1 MKHSRT
7 LSGAGLAATLACAAV
22 AAVPGIAS
30 AQSSCTFD
38 TTTHQVTIIHG
49 AAAGSATT
57 VGAPGGFIQYRDGSG
72 TSFQCTSASG
82 VKASTFNATK
92 IVVHPPSGQG
102 AQFQKTVID
111 ESGGRFA
118 PGSSGPE
125 VKIFV
130 LTGTGGDQLQVIGT
144 KTDDSIQVGQ
154 GGGLSIGPVLDLNG
168 DGDVDLSMTDAA
180 FVEVDTG
187 DGNDYVTGEGV
198 SGVMGRSNIALALYG
213 GAGNDAL
220 IGGAKADV
228 VLGEQ
233 GLDYLG
239 VGGDQTQDYADGGAD
254 FDTANADYGDNVKNV
269 EKYVFF

>member
-1 MKHSRT
+1 MQHSRK
-7 LSGAGLAATLACAAV
+7 LSGGLAATLACAAV

-38 TTTHQVTIIHG
+38 SSTHQVTITNG
-49 AAAGSATT
+49 SSAGSATT
-57 VGAPGGFIQYRDGSG
+57 VAAPGGFIQYRDGSG
-72 TSFQCTSASG
+72 TSFQCVSASG

-92 IVVHPPSGQG
+92 IVVHPQTGQG

-118 PGSSGPE
+118 AGSSTSE

-130 LTGTGGDQLQVIGT
+130 LTGTGGDQLQVVGT

-154 GGGLSIGPVLDLNG
+154 GAGLTIGPVLDLNG
-168 DGDVDLSMTDAA
+168 DGDVDLSTTDAA
-180 FVEVDTG
+180 FVEVDAG

-198 SGVMGRSNIALALYG
+198 PGEMGAASIPLRLYG
-213 GAGNDAL
+213 GTGNDAL
-220 IGGAKADV
+220 IGGSKADIV
-228 VLGEQ
+228 FGEQ

-239 VGGDQTQDYADGGAD
+239 VKGDQASDYADGGAD
-254 FDTANADYGDNVKNV
+254 FDTANPGSTDTLKNI